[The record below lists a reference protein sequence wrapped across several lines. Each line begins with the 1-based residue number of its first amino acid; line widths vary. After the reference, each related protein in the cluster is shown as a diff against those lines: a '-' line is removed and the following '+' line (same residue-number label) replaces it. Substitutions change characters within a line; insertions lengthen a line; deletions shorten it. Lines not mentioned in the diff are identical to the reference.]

1 MRSLGSLVT
10 STVCSVILIIWN
22 AYTFYD
28 KFTTGNAYFWISG
41 IIGVLFLLFFIRD
54 MRDIITKNY
63 RTSTQ

>member
-28 KFTTGNAYFWISG
+28 KFITGNAYFWISG

-54 MRDIITKNY
+54 MRDIIKKNY